1 MNTYKDVLA
10 IDIGAESGRAILG
23 RYESGKLTLY
33 EIHRFLN
40 KAVRLPDGL
49 HWDLLYLLDEIKTG
63 IKKAAD
69 QYGDSLLSA
78 GIDTWGVDHAL
89 LDHNDGLTF
98 LPFHYRDSRTD
109 GLLEEAYKIVP
120 KNIIFERTGLQ
131 FMSINTLYQLLS
143 LVKVNSPAL
152 SSAETFLTIP
162 DLLNFW
168 LTGKKVC
175 EFSIATTTQCYDPRK
190 GDWAYGLIEKLG
202 IPTKIFPEIVPSG
215 TILGPLLP
223 FVQKE
228 TGTENLIVIAPAC
241 HDTGSAVLSVPAKEM
256 GAAFISSGTW
266 SLIGMEVDEPLIT
279 EEAQELNFTNEGGF
293 NGNFR
298 FLKNITGLWLIQECR
313 RYWKSNGED
322 LDYEQITS
330 LAEAATPLVSFI
342 NTDEAKFI
350 KPGNMPIKIQEF
362 CEKSGQLVPE
372 TKGEIVR
379 CVLESLAMKYRDEF
393 SNLERISKR
402 RIETLHIVGGG
413 TQNQLLNQF
422 TANSLNRKVITGPVE
437 ATAIGNILGQLIA
450 LGEIESVNSA
460 REVVRSSFTLEEYLP
475 EKMDV
480 WSNAYQRYSCIIGQ
494 Q

>member
-1 MNTYKDVLA
+1 MNIYKDVLA

-23 RYESGKLTLY
+23 RYENGKLVLK

-89 LDHNDGLTF
+89 LDHNDSLTF

-109 GLLEEAYKIVP
+109 GLLEEAYKVVP
-120 KNIIFERTGLQ
+120 KKNIFERTGLQ

-143 LVKVNSPAL
+143 LVKVKSPAL
-152 SSAETFLTIP
+152 ASAETFLTIP

-190 GDWAYGLIEKLG
+190 GDWAFELIEKLG
-202 IPTKIFPEIVPSG
+202 IPTSIFPEIVPSG
-215 TILGPLLP
+215 TILGPLLS

-228 TGTENLIVIAPAC
+228 TGAANLIVIAPAC
-241 HDTGSAVLSVPAKEM
+241 HDTGSAVLSVPAKEK

-279 EEAQELNFTNEGGF
+279 EESQHLNFTNEGGF
-293 NGNFR
+293 SGNFR

-330 LAEAATPLVSFI
+330 LAEAASPLVSFI
-342 NTDEAKFI
+342 NTDEAEFI

-362 CEKSGQLVPE
+362 CEQSGQTVPE

-379 CVLESLAMKYRDEF
+379 CVLESLSMKYRDEF
-393 SNLERISKR
+393 SNLERISKH

-413 TQNQLLNQF
+413 TQNRLLNQF

-437 ATAIGNILGQLIA
+437 ATAVGNILGQLIA

-460 REVVRSSFTLEEYLP
+460 REVVRNSFTLEEYLP
-475 EKMDV
+475 EKTDE
-480 WSNAYQRYSCIIGQ
+480 WAEAYRRYSSGLGHS
-494 Q
+494 